1 MLGLGRDNA
10 APIRHFPRTEF
21 SVGLADLDTVDLVTG
36 DHDGDQGLW
45 IIADD
50 WPAEREA
57 LEHVQLLIKLAHVL
71 THVGRLN
78 GSGRRSTVL
87 MHSSGQPPTSV
98 LDYVRE
104 NGVAAMIGNA
114 SGPRPA
120 SGRPAGYP
128 NLTDGSPDLDALQ
141 SANAARFAA
150 EHGLDGTVESLT
162 LLDDALEEHRRV
174 NALRPGDVDEEFTDG
189 DLVVL
194 AGAYA
199 GEVLRH
205 HTREAVWWLGPPG
218 NAGPLHLRAGLGL
231 GTRVN
236 ALGRVQGYLT
246 HGSGESV
253 YTLIASLLPRL
264 NG

>member
-1 MLGLGRDNA
+1 M
-10 APIRHFPRTEF
+10 
-21 SVGLADLDTVDLVTG
+21 GLADLENVDLVTG

-71 THVGRLN
+71 THADRLN
-78 GSGRRSTVL
+78 GTAAARRSSCTAPA
-87 MHSSGQPPTSV
+87 SRRRAC

-104 NGVAAMIGNA
+104 HGVAAMIGNA

-120 SGRPAGYP
+120 SGRPA
-128 NLTDGSPDLDALQ
+128 ALPQ
-141 SANAARFAA
+141 PHRRLPRPGRPAGANAARFAA

-174 NALRPGDVDEEFTDG
+174 NGLRPGDVDEEFTDG

-199 GEVLRH
+199 GEVLRR

-236 ALGRVQGYLT
+236 TLGRVRAY

-253 YTLIASLLPRL
+253 YALIASLLTRL
-264 NG
+264 ND